1 MKVLFALDAL
11 INAGAEKSTLHL
23 ISHFSKNAEVHL
35 VYFYPRHELKQE
47 FLNARVRLHFLGLH
61 GKYSF
66 VTGIRKLM
74 KLLKDEQ
81 PDVVVSSIFRANF
94 MCRVA
99 CKLTGTKLIGTFISD
114 SYSNERT
121 QSFSFTR
128 KLGFGVFK
136 WLDIITTGIP
146 VCWISNSQTIADS
159 NCRELKIDKE
169 KVAVIHRGRDSSVIQ
184 ELKQPVQQASFV
196 FASIG
201 RLLET
206 KGYQDMIRA
215 FKILCLQNPNV
226 CLEIYGEGEYRKQ
239 LQELI
244 VELGLEKN
252 INLHGNVPN
261 AWQKLYMANCFI
273 FSSWYEGF
281 SGALVEAMMSGIPII
296 ASNIPMN
303 LEAVTNEKTALV
315 YEMKNSN
322 ELADKMQH
330 MITNYPAMIVMG
342 ARARVE
348 AIEKF
353 DIKTIARQYE
363 SVLLKTVQDE

>member
-66 VTGIRKLM
+66 VPGIRKLM

-136 WLDIITTGIP
+136 WLDKITAGIP
-146 VCWISNSQTIADS
+146 ICWISNSQTIADS

-169 KVAVIHRGRDSSVIQ
+169 KVIVIHRGRDASVIHK
-184 ELKQPVQQASFV
+184 LMKPVQQASFV
-196 FASIG
+196 FISIG

-206 KGYQDMIRA
+206 KGYQDIIRS
-215 FKILCLQNPNV
+215 FKILWLQNPNIF
-226 CLEIYGEGEYRKQ
+226 LKIYGEGEYRKPLQQ
-239 LQELI
+239 LI
-244 VELGLEKN
+244 AELGLEKY
-252 INLHGNVPN
+252 IKLYGNVPEGWKKIYN
-261 AWQKLYMANCFI
+261 ANCFI

-281 SGALVEAMMSGIPII
+281 SGALVEAMMVGVPII

-303 LEAVTNEKTALV
+303 LEAVANEQTALV

-322 ELADKMQH
+322 ELADKMQN
-330 MITNYPAMIVMG
+330 MITNYPAMITMG
-342 ARARVE
+342 ARARE
-348 AIEKF
+348 AAIEKF
-353 DIKTIARQYE
+353 DIKKIAAQYE
-363 SVLLKTVQDE
+363 SVLLKTARS